1 MSHSQPPPNQPPAA
15 GPAPA
20 QQRARPKWAR
30 KRVVIPAAAVIL
42 LVGVGIGAAGGEDQ
56 KKTSTDA
63 KPQPTVTVTK
73 TAAAKEAKAKS
84 EPQPTKTVTK
94 TPKPKTA
101 EKPADDKAPAGK
113 VVFKVWGSAPSG
125 VDVNYGSDSD
135 SRQGAGLPMT
145 KTLKL
150 DSEAL
155 YYNVSAQLQGGGDI
169 NCSVTV
175 NGQSKKGHASGNY
188 NICSAQLNGGITGG
202 WE

>member
-1 MSHSQPPPNQPPAA
+1 MSHSQPPPYQPPAA
-15 GPAPA
+15 DPAPA
-20 QQRARPKWAR
+20 PQMRPKWAR
-30 KRVVIPAAAVIL
+30 KRIAIPAAAVIM

-73 TAAAKEAKAKS
+73 TAEAREAKAKRK
-84 EPQPTKTVTK
+84 PQPTKTVTK
-94 TPKPKTA
+94 TPKPKATK
-101 EKPADDKAPAGK
+101 KPAEDKAPEGK
-113 VVFKVWGSAPSG
+113 VVFKVWGSASSG
-125 VDVNYGSDSD
+125 VDINYGSDSD
-135 SRQGAGLPMT
+135 SRQGSGLPMT
-145 KTLKL
+145 KTLTL

-155 YYNVSAQLQGGGDI
+155 YYNVSAQLSGGGDI

-175 NGQSKKGHASGNY
+175 NGRTKKGHASGGY